1 MSCPDKSVLLHGM
14 LDGELDVVGALAFE
28 AHLKECPD
36 CAAEYRR
43 QQTIR
48 AALRQPEMRDR
59 APDALRQR
67 IMASLQPPA
76 VPWWRRLLGQWGPGR
91 WRLGDWRLGGAGAAA
106 LAMALLLLVA
116 LPRGGDD
123 DLTRQLVDSHV
134 RSLLAEHLVDV
145 VSSDRHTVKPWFVGK
160 IDAAPPVVDLA
171 AQGYPLVG
179 GRLDYLDRRVVA
191 ALVYRHGAGHIVNLF
206 VWPSPGAADAA
217 VTEETQEGYRLLH
230 WVRSGLEFWAV
241 ADIDLSELQA
251 FQAAYQ
257 QGVAA
262 QGAAQPAQP

>member
-76 VPWWRRLLGQWGPGR
+76 VPWWRRLLGQ

-179 GRLDYLDRRVVA
+179 GRLDYLDRRTVA
-191 ALVYRHGAGHIVNLF
+191 ALVYRRREHVINLF
-206 VWPSPGAADAA
+206 VWPQPGAADAA
-217 VTEETQEGYRLLH
+217 VTAEMEEGYSLLR
-230 WVRSGLEFWAV
+230 WVRSGLVFWAV
-241 ADIDLSELQA
+241 SDIDLPELRA

-257 QGVAA
+257 DAVAA
-262 QGAAQPAQP
+262 QAAAP